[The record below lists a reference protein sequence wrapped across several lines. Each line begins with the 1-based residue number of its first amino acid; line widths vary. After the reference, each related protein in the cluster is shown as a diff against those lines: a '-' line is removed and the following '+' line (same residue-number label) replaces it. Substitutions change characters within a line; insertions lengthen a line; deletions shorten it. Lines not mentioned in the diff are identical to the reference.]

1 MMSRLE
7 RFDQALTFKGICSLF
22 LIAWLVFTMVILP
35 TPATT
40 AEATVTDEN
49 GVERPI
55 VVSLG
60 DSYSAG
66 EGIEEFYGQHLPEA
80 KKVLEE
86 DWLAHRSENS
96 WSGMLEIPGL
106 DRELSYYKDQ
116 YWFFEA
122 CSGAITENLKKDQKR
137 PYDRKSGLKDPN
149 AKVTYQFKIFEDL
162 PYGTVDYVTMTMGGN
177 DIEFADI
184 IYDAYMNS
192 STLDKDYIVNRLNK
206 AWKLF
211 FQDGGVREKLYNA
224 YHDIENLAGPQATI
238 LIVGYPQ
245 LYEPGGKS
253 FAVSKH
259 EIEHINNAT
268 VEFNNEIKK
277 LVEYCAAE
285 GMNIHFVSVDEKFE
299 GHRAYSRNN
308 PYIHP
313 VHIFEYKEENLK
325 KDDKQSSYSMHP
337 NYEGAKR
344 YAEAVQDKIDDLV
357 KLQTE
362 QEEQQATNPTTKDRE
377 IVMVLDSSG
386 SMSGTPMS
394 ETKKAAYE
402 FVDTV
407 MSKTQANL
415 GIVEYSGSA
424 EVRASLSDSHSY
436 LDKAIGQIGAGGNT
450 NVESGLHMAE
460 NMLQD
465 SAAKKKIVVLMSDG
479 LANEGKTGQDLIDYA
494 NQLKANGFYIYTLG
508 FFSDLGEQEK
518 VEAQSLMEGIASEG
532 GHYEVTDAESLV
544 FFFGEIAAQASGDKY
559 IYVKIACPVDVTVS
573 YNGETMTSKDQESS
587 VRTSF
592 GSMTFEQ
599 NKDEAES
606 YDSYN
611 YYYDDSDETDT
622 DDRIKILRLK
632 EGVDY
637 DIVIEGNDYG
647 TMDYTIGFVDEEG
660 EYTDMR
666 RFHNVNITEQT
677 KIDTVA
683 GVADETYMYVDEDG
697 DGSYD
702 ITYRAEA
709 GSYAEIVDYTYLI
722 YIGIAIVVVL
732 LIAIAVFIFIRRYK
746 ISRYL

>member
-1 MMSRLE
+1 MMSKLE
-7 RFDQALTFKGICSLF
+7 HFDQVLTFKGIFSLF

-35 TPATT
+35 TPAST
-40 AEATVTDEN
+40 AEATVTDDQ
-49 GVERPI
+49 GVDRPI

-66 EGIEEFYGQHLPEA
+66 EGIEDFYGQHLPEA

-122 CSGAITENLKKDQKR
+122 CSGAITENLKNDQKR

-177 DIEFADI
+177 DIEFANI

-211 FQDGGVREKLYNA
+211 FQDDGVREKLYNA

-277 LVEYCAAE
+277 LVEYCATE

-313 VHIFEYKEENLK
+313 VHIFKYKEENLK

-344 YAEAVQDKIDDLV
+344 YAEAVQDKINELA
-357 KLQTE
+357 KLQAE
-362 QEEQQATNPTTKDRE
+362 QEEMDATNPTPKERE
-377 IVMVLDSSG
+377 IVMVLDGSG
-386 SMSGTPMS
+386 SMDGTPMD
-394 ETKKAAYE
+394 ETKKAAHE
-402 FVDTV
+402 FVNAV
-407 MSKTQANL
+407 FKKAECNL
-415 GIVEYSGSA
+415 GVAYYDDQGYVS
-424 EVRASLSDSHSY
+424 ASLSDSHTY
-436 LDKAIGQIGAGGNT
+436 LDKAIDQIDAGGGT
-450 NVESGLHMAE
+450 NIEAGLQMAE

-465 SAAKKKIVVLMSDG
+465 STAKKKIVVLMSDG
-479 LANEGKTGQDLIDYA
+479 LANTGKTGQELIDYA
-494 NQLKANGFYIYTLG
+494 NQLKAEGFYIYTLG
-508 FFSDLGEQEK
+508 FFFGLDGYDK
-518 VEAQSLMEGIASEG
+518 TEAQSLMEGIASEG
-532 GHYEVTDAESLV
+532 GHYEVTDAESLA

-599 NKDEAES
+599 NSDSS
-606 YDSYN
+606 YEDYSYN
-611 YYYDDSDETDT
+611 EYEEPSDT

-637 DIVIEGNDYG
+637 DIEIEGNDYG

-660 EYTDMR
+660 EYNDMR

-683 GVADETYMYVDEDG
+683 GVAEETYMYVDEDG

-709 GSYAEIVDYTYLI
+709 GGYAEIVDYTYLI